1 MHTKFTS
8 LSSKTWNAFQVFSIS
23 LKVWNGFQ
31 IFTFFVWY
39 LDFIPDFG
47 HRKNGMPSHVGQ

>member
-39 LDFIPDFG
+39 LDFIPNSEKLKHALIVKF
-47 HRKNGMPSHVGQ
+47 